1 MSEEDRSIAGFLIGS
16 IDDMGY
22 LRRETQDI
30 VDDLAFT
37 QAIYTTEEKVEE
49 VLFQFIHEL
58 EPPGVGAR
66 DLQECLSLQLKK
78 KTPDE
83 NIDLTKEIIKNHFDA
98 FTKNHNEKLLQKY
111 GISRSVFVRQSPRL
125 KNSIQSQEEVMQT
138 VPVPS
143 NTSFRILP

>member
-1 MSEEDRSIAGFLIGS
+1 MSYHQDLLAQLDTCIMSEEDRSIAGFVIGS

-66 DLQECLSLQLKK
+66 DLQECLSLQLKN

-83 NIDLTKEIIKNHFDA
+83 NIDLAKDIIENQFDA
-98 FTKNHNEKLLQKY
+98 RSEEHTSELQ
-111 GISRSVFVRQSPRL
+111 SRPHL
-125 KNSIQSQEEVMQT
+125 
-138 VPVPS
+138 
-143 NTSFRILP
+143 